1 LVTKR
6 VSDVVVLE
14 VRKGSATVWTAR
26 SERRTGISAS
36 TGFSSTG
43 FLKETVG
50 MADVTAEVTE
60 DIFQD
65 GRATL
70 D

>member
-1 LVTKR
+1 M
-6 VSDVVVLE
+6 
-14 VRKGSATVWTAR
+14 
-26 SERRTGISAS
+26 SAS

-70 D
+70 GIESDDGDDNEEPRREPGRCGFRAA